1 MATPFPTIEQIDDP
15 TTDPKV
21 LLAVARSTDSSIEEV
36 AAALA
41 NPNISLREVAIDVLE
56 DRTDD
61 DANEDLPTNILLH
74 ESVHATLANPAF
86 PLFLLTDSELA
97 HGLLLNL
104 LRSEIEE
111 VIASMADKLDVYGG
125 LHKPDTKFEKKLLKA
140 FTQAGLPSPQ
150 KSVNVVMERF
160 EDYLKE
166 GDENLDLGIRNM
178 LQAVIDRL
186 EKAKVPREKQARL
199 LFDLV
204 PVMIRQLTPDSD
216 IMPVPETPPLVAAYL
231 FGFYD

>member
-1 MATPFPTIEQIDDP
+1 MDAPDDRLAQLDDP
-15 TTDPKV
+15 TTDPSV
-21 LLAVARSTDSSIEEV
+21 LLAAARNLDSSTDEI

-41 NPNISLREVAIDVLE
+41 NPNISLRDVAMDVLN

-74 ESVHATLANPAF
+74 ESVHATLANPAL
-86 PLFLLTDSELA
+86 PLFLLTDQELA
-97 HGLLLNL
+97 HGLLRNL

-111 VIASMADKLDVYGG
+111 AIASLADKLDVYGG
-125 LHKPDTKFEKKLLKA
+125 LHKPDTKFEKRLLKA
-140 FTQAGLPSPQ
+140 FTKAGLASPQ

-178 LQAVIDRL
+178 LQAILDRL
-186 EKAKVPREKQARL
+186 EQAKVPREKQARL

-204 PVMIRQLTPDSD
+204 PVMIRQLTPDAD
-216 IMPVPETPPLVAAYL
+216 LMPVPETPPLVAAYL
-231 FGFYD
+231 LGFYD